1 MGDSDALAEKQFAKA
16 GLESNLAALNDEHAA
31 ATREL
36 GATLE
41 YIASLHGECDWLLK
55 YFDVRKEAR
64 SGEMD
69 SLVSA
74 KAVLSGADYFLVQVS
89 HGHLRGLAIQYGLRI
104 DK

>member
-1 MGDSDALAEKQFAKA
+1 MRDMAEKRVEDSDALAEKQAAKA
-16 GLESNLAALNDEHAA
+16 GLESDLAALNDEHSS

-36 GATLE
+36 GATME

-64 SGEMD
+64 NGEID

-74 KAVLSGADYFLVQVS
+74 KAVLSGADYSLVQVAR
-89 HGHLRGLAIQYGLRI
+89 GHLRGQP
-104 DK
+104 